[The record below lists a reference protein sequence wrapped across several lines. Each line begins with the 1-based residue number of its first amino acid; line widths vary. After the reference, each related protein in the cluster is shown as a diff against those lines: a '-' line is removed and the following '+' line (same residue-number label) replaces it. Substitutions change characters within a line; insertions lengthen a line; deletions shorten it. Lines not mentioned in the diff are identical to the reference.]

1 MVNPV
6 TPNITRLRPVTELE
20 PDRGAARPTASGAAP
35 AAPGKVG
42 MDSLSLSAEAGSL
55 PEALRQ
61 GPPID
66 RALVDRLAGAIAA
79 GAYPIDPERIADVL
93 FRDAIDLSR

>member
-6 TPNITRLRPVTELE
+6 TSSITRLRPVTELE
-20 PDRGAARPTASGAAP
+20 ADRSFLGARPAASAP
-35 AAPGKVG
+35 AAPGKMG
-42 MDSLSLSAEAGSL
+42 RDSLSLSAEAGSL
-55 PEALRQ
+55 PEALRE

-79 GAYPIDPERIADVL
+79 GAYPIDPGRIADVL